1 MQEGGCVRDQHK
13 EDQRTTV
20 PYTVPFTA
28 TPAREPPSVQEWANR
43 SVWTKHM
50 LAALET
56 GVRGGRW
63 HTLMDK
69 VFALQPLFQASQRV
83 LENEGVA
90 GVDGQT
96 VDEFAKYRMRE
107 IQALSESL
115 RNGTYRPQSIRRA
128 WIPKPGS
135 TEKRPLGIPTVR
147 DRVVQAALLQ
157 VLEPIFDVTFS
168 ERSYG
173 FRHGRGCHQAL
184 EAVES
189 LLAAGYVHIV
199 DADLKSYFD
208 TIPKERLLERVR
220 SKVSDSRVLRLV
232 EMFLEQKIMED
243 FAEWTPEA
251 GTPQG
256 AVLSPL
262 LANIYLDPLDH
273 EMAAAGIAML
283 RYADDFV
290 ILCRS
295 REDAQ
300 AALSRVQEWVQANG
314 LTLHPAKT
322 RIVDAR
328 TEEFQFLGYLFR
340 GTLRLPRATSVDK
353 LKEHVRRKTQRGRSG
368 HLKEI
373 IKSLNY
379 PLVGWFA
386 YFRHCT
392 STTYRPLDQWVR
404 MRVRSILRRRRGRRG
419 RGRGLDNQL
428 WPNAYFVNVGLCSLQ
443 AAHRKLCQS
452 LPR

>member
-1 MQEGGCVRDQHK
+1 MDHHK

-28 TPAREPPSVQEWANR
+28 TPAREPPSVKEWANR
-43 SVWTKHM
+43 SVWTKPM
-50 LAALET
+50 LAALEN

-63 HTLMDK
+63 HTLIDK
-69 VFALQPLFQASQRV
+69 VFALQPLLQASQRV
-83 LENEGVA
+83 LENEGAA
-90 GVDGQT
+90 GVDHQT
-96 VDEFAKYRMRE
+96 TEEFGKDLLRE
-107 IQALSESL
+107 ITRLSESL
-115 RNGTYRPQSIRRA
+115 QHDTYRPQAIRRT
-128 WIPKPGS
+128 WIPKPDS

-147 DRVVQAALLQ
+147 DRVVQAAVLQ
-157 VLEPIFDVTFS
+157 VLEPIFDVAFAD
-168 ERSYG
+168 RSYG
-173 FRHGRGCHQAL
+173 FRHGRGCHHAL
-184 EAVES
+184 EEVET
-189 LLAAGYVHIV
+189 LLAAGYVHLV

-208 TIPKERLLERVR
+208 TIPKARLMDRV
-220 SKVSDSRVLRLV
+220 SAKVSDQRVLRLV

-243 FAEWTPEA
+243 LKEWTPEE

-273 EMAAAGIAML
+273 EMAAAGIAMI

-295 REDAQ
+295 REDAV

-328 TEEFQFLGYLFR
+328 TEEFQFLGYVFR
-340 GTLRLPRATSVDK
+340 GRLRLPRAKSVDK
-353 LKEHVRRKTQRGRSG
+353 LKDHLRAKTQRGRGSE
-368 HLKEI
+368 LKDI

-379 PLVGWFA
+379 TLRGWFS

-392 STTYRPLDQWVR
+392 STAYRPLDQWVR
-404 MRVRSILRRRRGRRG
+404 MRLRSILRRRAGRKGCG
-419 RGRGLDNQL
+419 RGQDHQR
-428 WPNAYFVNVGLCSLQ
+428 WPNAFFEERELFSLQ
-443 AAHRKLCQS
+443 TAHRTLCQS
-452 LPR
+452 SRR